1 MSTTLLLLAADGIL
15 VLHTLFVAFVVVGQ
29 LMVFIGYARRW
40 SWVRNPW
47 FRMGHLAAIAV
58 VVLQSWLGAAC
69 PLTTWEMAL
78 RSRAGTGVYA
88 GDFIAHWLQRL
99 LYYDFSPQVF
109 LVVYTVFGLIVAASW
124 WLIPPRG
131 FGAGS
136 SRRQD

>member
-15 VLHTLFVAFVVVGQ
+15 LLHTLFVAFVVVGQ

-47 FRMGHLAAIAV
+47 FRTGHLAAIAV

-124 WLIPPRG
+124 WLIPPRW
-131 FGAGS
+131 FGSGS